1 MQLLFWIAAL
11 VVGAAPR
18 RHWDRLDPPFPLVRS
33 AIAAGIVT
41 FVAGCAIGI
50 RGFFHFAGALA
61 GANND
66 WMRAACRGRHGSLRR
81 LDPHLL
87 LVSPDADRPARDL
100 PRRQR
105 HAARRRRVR

>member
-66 WMRAACRGRHGSLRR
+66 WMLARLSAPPAAGDAAVGMVPYSVSILTFF
-81 LDPHLL
+81 LYLL
-87 LVSPDADRPARDL
+87 TP
-100 PRRQR
+100 
-105 HAARRRRVR
+105 